1 MSNPGHLNT
10 NTNKILYLRTNL
22 FFFWTEG
29 PVRLVINQIHARF
42 FAICIRHGGK
52 LAPLTREVIFIS
64 SAPVRAAWCGMSNR
78 NRPLLSRM
86 SSSPSVNHKLEA
98 ADLKENPL
106 GWNALFFFF
115 ACVATVAAFA
125 AFLQLFLFFLVIL
138 TFRKPI
144 LICVYES
151 WKGPH
156 FPGKASGPATSLY
169 PRRSCSYKM

>member
-10 NTNKILYLRTNL
+10 KS

-29 PVRLVINQIHARF
+29 PVRLVINQIQARF

-64 SAPVRAAWCGMSNR
+64 GAPVRPAWCGMSNR

-106 GWNALFFFF
+106 RWNALFFFFF

-125 AFLQLFLFFLVIL
+125 AFLQLFLFLVIL